1 MTIKQ
6 LKQQIKGLSDDF
18 EILIEV
24 YQENKVYDLQKGC
37 LIDTE
42 EKTITLGTNEQ
53 N

>member
-18 EILIEV
+18 EILIEI
-24 YQENKVYDLQKGC
+24 YQENKIYNLQKGC

-42 EKTITLGTNEQ
+42 EKTITLGTNEED
-53 N
+53 